1 MNPNFDYIHHQYLVI
16 LYSILLR
23 QLSQIAELDKEEV
36 ELIKSSF
43 KPFSLSKGTFF
54 LRAGEVNKF
63 VAFLQK
69 GLVRYFVYKNDEEST
84 FEFTKEGEF
93 IADYQS
99 FNNNSASLQNIQA
112 IEDCELLII
121 NYTDVQTIFKTTK
134 NGNLIGR
141 HIIEHRF
148 DVMVSRLLALYM
160 QNPEERYK
168 SFVSQYADL
177 TQRIPQYLIASFV
190 GVQPQSLSRIR
201 KRFAKSG
208 S

>member
-1 MNPNFDYIHHQYLVI
+1 MHSNLLNLVA
-16 LYSILLR
+16 
-23 QLSQIAELDKEEV
+23 QFAELESNEV
-36 ELIKSSF
+36 DLIKSCF
-43 KPFSLSKGTFF
+43 KPLSLAKGTFY
-54 LRAGEVNKF
+54 LRAGEINKH
-63 VAFLQK
+63 VGFLDK
-69 GLVRYFVYKNDEEST
+69 GLIRYFVYKNDEEST

-99 FNNNSASLQNIQA
+99 FNNRSASLQNIQA

-121 NYTDVQTIFKTTK
+121 NYPDVQTIFNTTK

-148 DVMVSRLLALYM
+148 DVMVSHLLGLYM

-168 SFVSQYADL
+168 SFVHQYSDL
-177 TQRIPQYLIASFV
+177 TQRIPQYLIASYV

-201 KRFAKSG
+201 RRFAKNLS
-208 S
+208 

>member
-1 MNPNFDYIHHQYLVI
+1 MHSNLLNLVGK
-16 LYSILLR
+16 
-23 QLSQIAELDKEEV
+23 IAELDNMEV

-43 KPFSLSKGTFF
+43 KPLLLSKGTFF
-54 LRAGEVNKF
+54 LRAGEINKH
-63 VAFLQK
+63 VGFLVK
-69 GLVRYFVYKNDEEST
+69 GLVQYFVYKNDEEST

-99 FNNNSASLQNIQA
+99 FNNHTLSLQNIQA

-121 NYTDVQTIFKTTK
+121 NYPDVQNIFNTAR

-141 HIIEHRF
+141 RILEHRF

-160 QNPEERYK
+160 QHPEERYK
-168 SFVSQYADL
+168 SFIHHYADL

-201 KRFAKSG
+201 RRFAKNLS
-208 S
+208 

>member
-1 MNPNFDYIHHQYLVI
+1 MHSNLLNLVA
-16 LYSILLR
+16 
-23 QLSQIAELDKEEV
+23 QIIELESKEV
-36 ELIKSSF
+36 DLIKSCF
-43 KPFSLSKGTFF
+43 KPFSLAKGDFY
-54 LRAGEVNKF
+54 LRAGEINKH
-63 VAFLQK
+63 VGFLDK
-69 GLVRYFVYKNDEEST
+69 GLVRYFVYKNEEEST

-99 FNNNSASLQNIQA
+99 FNNRSASLQNIQA

-121 NYTDVQTIFKTTK
+121 NYPDVQTIFNTTK

-160 QNPEERYK
+160 QTPEERYK
-168 SFVSQYADL
+168 SFVDHYADL

-201 KRFAKSG
+201 KRFAKGLS
-208 S
+208 

>member
-1 MNPNFDYIHHQYLVI
+1 MHSN
-16 LYSILLR
+16 LLK
-23 QLSQIAELDKEEV
+23 QVGQIAELDNMEV

-43 KPFSLSKGTFF
+43 KPLSISKGTFF
-54 LRAGEVNKF
+54 LRAGEVNKH
-63 VAFLQK
+63 VGFLDK

-99 FNNNSASLQNIQA
+99 FNNHSASLQNIQA
-112 IEDCELLII
+112 IEDCDLLLI
-121 NYTDVQTIFKTTK
+121 NYPSVQNIFNTTK

-168 SFVSQYADL
+168 GFISQYSDL

-201 KRFAKSG
+201 RRFAKNVS
-208 S
+208 

>member
-1 MNPNFDYIHHQYLVI
+1 MHSNLLKLVG
-16 LYSILLR
+16 
-23 QLSQIAELDKEEV
+23 QIAELDNMEV

-43 KPFSLSKGTFF
+43 KPLSISKGTFF
-54 LRAGEVNKF
+54 LRAGEVNKH
-63 VAFLQK
+63 VGFLDK

-99 FNNNSASLQNIQA
+99 FNNHSASLQNIQA
-112 IEDCELLII
+112 IEDCDLLLI
-121 NYTDVQTIFKTTK
+121 NYPSVQNIFNTTK

-168 SFVSQYADL
+168 GFISQYSDL

-201 KRFAKSG
+201 RRFAKNVS
-208 S
+208 